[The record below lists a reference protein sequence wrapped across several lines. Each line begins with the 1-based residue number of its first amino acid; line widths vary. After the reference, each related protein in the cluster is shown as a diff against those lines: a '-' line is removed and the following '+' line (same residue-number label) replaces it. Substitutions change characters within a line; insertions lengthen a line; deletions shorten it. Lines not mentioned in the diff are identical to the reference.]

1 MPRWPRPVPA
11 RSANR
16 AGATVTL
23 SREVPGMS
31 IRPPDDR
38 SLVKLELEDRGEAGR
53 IARIT
58 FDNPAKRNALGL
70 AGKERFTELMTGL
83 RGDGSLRAVVI
94 TGAGSRSFVSGTDL
108 AEMARFDRAAAEAS
122 ATKTHRACDA
132 VRTCPVP
139 VIARINGDCFGSGME
154 LAACADLRVGA
165 DHARFGMPE
174 TRFGI
179 PSGMEAAVLPRL
191 IGWGKAAELVLTGD
205 HIDAREA
212 HRIGYLQKLVPA
224 AELDSAVEA
233 WLASLLACGPRAL
246 RLQKRLFGDW
256 ERMAT
261 TDAARAG
268 VQAFADAYDTDE
280 PRRLM
285 EAFLARRGQRPSAP
299 GDGRAG

>member
-1 MPRWPRPVPA
+1 MPSP
-11 RSANR
+11 
-16 AGATVTL
+16 
-23 SREVPGMS
+23 
-31 IRPPDDR
+31 
-38 SLVKLELEDRGEAGR
+38 SLDPSGDALVALRIEDRGAAGR

-70 AGKERFTELMTGL
+70 RGKEQLVDVVTSL
-83 RGDGSLRAVVI
+83 RHDESLRAVVL
-94 TGAGSRSFVSGTDL
+94 TGAGEASFVAGTDL
-108 AEMARFDRAAAEAS
+108 SEMADFDLAAAEAS

-132 VRTCPVP
+132 VRTFPVP

-179 PSGMEAAVLPRL
+179 PSGMEASVLPKL
-191 IGWGKAAELVLTGD
+191 IGWGKAVELVLTGD
-205 HIDAREA
+205 HISAQEA
-212 HRIGYLQKLVPA
+212 HRIGYLQRLVPA
-224 AELDSAVEA
+224 RELDAAVEQ

-246 RLQKRLFGDW
+246 RLQKRLVIDW
-256 ERMAT
+256 DRMST

-268 VQAFADAYDTDE
+268 IQAFADAYRTDE

-285 EAFLARRGQRPSAP
+285 LAFLEERRARRGR
-299 GDGRAG
+299 DAGS